1 MRRIR
6 ILIVDDHALLRQGLR
21 QVLELEPDLEVV
33 GEAQDGFEAVA
44 KARELAPD
52 VVLMDI
58 NMPGLNGIEATRRV
72 RREMPDVR
80 VLVLTIHD
88 DDEYLREAA
97 QAGVSGYVL
106 KDVEPRELVRAVRL
120 SAAGRPY
127 LHPDMGGRLLSSL
140 LARPPAEAPPAAGAP
155 PAVGVPPA
163 IDAPPGGEGG
173 ATRDSELTRRECEVL
188 ELLADGASNRDIAA
202 RLFISEKTVKNHV
215 THILQKLGLGDRVH
229 AALWVVRSGWAAR
242 DGARPR

>member
-1 MRRIR
+1 VPRIR
-6 ILIVDDHALLRQGLR
+6 ILIVDDHAILRQGLR

-33 GEAQDGFEAVA
+33 GEAQDGCEAVA
-44 KARELAPD
+44 KARALAPD

-58 NMPGLNGIEATRRV
+58 NMPGLNGIEATRLV
-72 RREMPDVR
+72 RRELPDVR

-140 LARPPAEAPPAAGAP
+140 LAHPPAKAS
-155 PAVGVPPA
+155 PA

-173 ATRDSELTRRECEVL
+173 ATLEGELTRRECEVL

-242 DGARPR
+242 GGARPR